1 MILDLLLGNQIKKIT
16 SKLDEFLVEIEAD
29 KMRAIKLEKEL
40 EEVKIER
47 EKYKNLVVT
56 IGNTIPDLMW
66 CKDLEGKYIYVN
78 PEICRVL
85 FYNLPIEYIIGKTD
99 IQITK
104 KCKSLV
110 GNENH
115 TFGEVCKNSD
125 LIVLENMKKQKFLEY
140 GKVNGTDIYLVV
152 HKAPVFNSNNECF
165 GTCGTGRDITEW
177 YLGLQS
183 AIELCG
189 KKSCEE
195 RKDILINELNK
206 YKFEV

>member
-1 MILDLLLGNQIKKIT
+1 MILDFLLGNQIKGINT
-16 SKLDEFLVEIEAD
+16 KLDEFLAEIEAD

-40 EEVKIER
+40 EEVKTER

-104 KCKSLV
+104 KCKKIV
-110 GNENH
+110 GDENH
-115 TFGEVCKNSD
+115 TFGEICKNSD

-140 GKVNGTDIYLVV
+140 GKVDGKDIYLEV
-152 HKAPVFNSNNECF
+152 HKAPVFNYKNECF
-165 GTCGTGRDITEW
+165 GTCGTGRDVTEW
-177 YLGLQS
+177 YLGLHS
-183 AIELCG
+183 AINFCE
-189 KKSCEE
+189 KKCCTE
-195 RKDILINELNK
+195 RRDILMNELNK